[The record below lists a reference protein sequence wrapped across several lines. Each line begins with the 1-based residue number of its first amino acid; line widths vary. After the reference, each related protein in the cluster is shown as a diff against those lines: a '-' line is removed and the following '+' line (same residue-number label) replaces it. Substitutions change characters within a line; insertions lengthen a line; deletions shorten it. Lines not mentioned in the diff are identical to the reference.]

1 VRLALI
7 LFAAALCLAVAAL
20 LAHRESVEATLP
32 SSEALIRL
40 EDAPEEFV
48 RDRSPELQLSLQD
61 LPQWR
66 SDPVLVDPAGTYVES
81 QQYCAD
87 EEYSN
92 DKGALWHGHGV
103 CGDLAAL
110 GDEWFFEQPPYL
122 HLSGRSY
129 VGLLLAEEPDVDV
142 DWLDRHRQYMRVS
155 ELDLAV
161 ERGVIL
167 SPEEELVRHLD
178 PARLRSLLEGSSLLL
193 TDAHVWIAVETR
205 EGAGATEYSVF
216 PREDW
221 DHHLASIGFT
231 ATPMHEGAQCLTSA
245 GEVCLR
251 VALDRARRLAD
262 RSTLLSAVAGL
273 LLLAGLLALA
283 LRRLQMRRRDEAARA
298 FVLQTL
304 SHEIRTPATSL
315 ALSLEPI
322 RRHFDDLPE
331 EVQVPFLRI
340 CDSVQHL
347 QRVIEASTH
356 YLRGH
361 LDGRHI
367 KFSETCIPDIGAYLR
382 DIVDEEAERSSAEL
396 SFRPLA
402 RPRGAALD
410 PYWVRVCLENLLQNA
425 SRHGAPP
432 IEVRLRAHHRDLR
445 ITVEDAGEGP
455 ELDFTQMTSPFGKRH
470 DSPGLGF
477 GLAVVRQLVEA
488 MGGGLEF
495 ERRPTRFTIH
505 LRSVLSQADVATAEL
520 VCEEA

>member
-1 VRLALI
+1 
-7 LFAAALCLAVAAL
+7 VAAL
-20 LAHRESVEATLP
+20 VTHRASIEATLP
-32 SSEALIRL
+32 SPEALLRL
-40 EDAPEEFV
+40 EEAPEVFV
-48 RDRSPELQLSLQD
+48 RDRTRELQFSLQE

-81 QQYCAD
+81 QQYCAE
-87 EEYSN
+87 EEYTH

-103 CGDLAAL
+103 CGDFAAL

-129 VGLLLAEEPDVDV
+129 VALLLAEEPSVDV

-167 SPEEELVRHLD
+167 SPEEDAVRLLE
-178 PARLRSLLEGSSLLL
+178 PARLRSLLEGRSLLL
-193 TDAHVWIAVETR
+193 TDAHVWVAVA
-205 EGAGATEYSVF
+205 AGEAAGTTDYAVF

-221 DHHLASIGFT
+221 DVHLATLGFT
-231 ATPMHEGAQCLTSA
+231 GTPLHEGAQCLTSA
-245 GEVCLR
+245 GEVCFR
-251 VALDRARRLAD
+251 VALDKARRLAN
-262 RSTLLSAVAGL
+262 RSTLLGVVSMFLLVAGV
-273 LLLAGLLALA
+273 LALA
-283 LRRLQMRRRDEAARA
+283 LRRFRVRRRDEAARA

-367 KFSETCIPDIGAYLR
+367 KFSETCIPDVSAFLR
-382 DIVDEEAERSSAEL
+382 DLVDEEAERSSSEL
-396 SFRPLA
+396 CFRPLA
-402 RPRGAALD
+402 EPRSATLD
-410 PYWVRVCLENLLQNA
+410 PYWVRVCVENLLQNA

-432 IEVRLRAHHRDLR
+432 IEVRLRAHHRELW
-445 ITVEDAGEGP
+445 ITVQDAGEGP
-455 ELDFTQMTSPFGKRH
+455 ELDFSQMTSPFGKRP

-477 GLAVVRQLVEA
+477 GLAVVRQLVGA
-488 MGGGLEF
+488 MGGSLEF
-495 ERRPTRFTIH
+495 ERGPTRFTIC
-505 LRSVLSQADVATAEL
+505 LRSVLSQADVAAATEL
-520 VCEEA
+520 VCEEM